1 MTITMYQADRNY
13 VTPANDASLFS
24 ALAGE
29 TDGVLERGDAFNLS
43 TNGLQITVGT
53 GQAIVRGRLVEIVT
67 AENITVPANTSGK
80 LAITVD
86 LTKQNLTSGTVSNA
100 SYAVDVQQVYL
111 SAVMGSLVQEDVNNG
126 GFIYQMPI
134 ANFNSTATTVTVTK
148 TIPRLSDIDRKL
160 YTTSPSFP
168 SNYKT
173 YSANGSDPVTINRI
187 GNVVTMSGAATNVWK
202 VPKTKDNKGYNR
214 EVMFRIPNGF
224 RPLQDIRILQQGSLD
239 GMYLMEVQTNGE
251 VYCSRYRRHDDV
263 IDIPVG
269 AWLITSATYI
279 AKIN

>member
-1 MTITMYQADRNY
+1 MTVTMYQADRNY

-29 TDGVLERGDAFNLS
+29 ANGVLERGDALSLS
-43 TNGLQITVGT
+43 TNGLQVTVGT
-53 GQAIVRGRLVEIVT
+53 GQAIIKGRLVEIVT
-67 AENITVPANTSGK
+67 AEKITVPANTSGK
-80 LAITVD
+80 VVITVD
-86 LTKQNLTSGTVSNA
+86 LTKKNLTSGKVSDA

-111 SAVMGSLVQEDVNNG
+111 STVVGSLVQEDLNNG

-134 ANFNSTATTVTVTK
+134 ANYTAVATTVSVNK
-148 TIPRLSDIDRKL
+148 TLPRLTDKANQV
-160 YTTSPSFP
+160 YTTSPNFP
-168 SNYKT
+168 FNYKT
-173 YSANGSDPVTINRI
+173 YTSNGGDPVTINRI
-187 GNVVTMSGAATNVWK
+187 GNVVSLSGAATNVYK

-214 EVMFRIPNGF
+214 EVMFRVPEGF